1 MHSIN
6 DKKKSFLF
14 LPRKRKREKK
24 MATGNGNGGTSAG
37 STSGSGLGSLA
48 GSANVGTSSG
58 NSSSSGA
65 GLLFPSIV
73 ELNVG
78 GVHYTTTLSTLTRD
92 PDSLLGQM
100 FSGRWRSGQQPV
112 LMRDSKGKYFIDR
125 DGVLFRYT
133 LDFLRNQKLT
143 LPENFHECE
152 RLKQEADYFQM
163 AEMRTTLLAATSAA
177 NALARLPIQQ
187 PTSSDVSADEN
198 DADLIAAGDIPSPPA
213 ELAVALPRSSGYITV
228 GYRGT
233 FAFGRDGLADVKF
246 RKLSR
251 ILVCGRVALC
261 REVFGETLNESRDP
275 DRGASDR
282 YSCRF
287 FLKHTFLEQAFDML
301 QEAGFH
307 CVASCGSGT
316 ASAGTD
322 IKPGMDS
329 EENRW
334 NHYNEFVFV
343 RR

>member
-1 MHSIN
+1 
-6 DKKKSFLF
+6 
-14 LPRKRKREKK
+14 
-24 MATGNGNGGTSAG
+24 MATGNGNG
-37 STSGSGLGSLA
+37 A
-48 GSANVGTSSG
+48 GSAAGSG
-58 NSSSSGA
+58 GINTTSSSG
-65 GLLFPSIV
+65 GGLFPSIV

-78 GVHYTTTLSTLTRD
+78 GVHYTTTLSTLTKD

-100 FSGRWRSGQQPV
+100 FSGRWRSTGVGGPAGPPPTV
-112 LMRDSKGKYFIDR
+112 LRDSKGKYFIDR

-163 AEMRTTLLAATSAA
+163 AEMKSTLVAASLVSSTSTRYMTAAIQPNDLLTTS
-177 NALARLPIQQ
+177 
-187 PTSSDVSADEN
+187 TSSPS
-198 DADLIAAGDIPSPPA
+198 DAHDDLLLTAGSTAGEGLIIPSSPVAPS
-213 ELAVALPRSSGYITV
+213 ELVAVALPRSSGYITV